1 MDSKYSKFV
10 WRILWLVGLFVF
22 LYISSQIEMRAR
34 NISAT
39 TFTILPVIWIR
50 SIAPFVF
57 GIYLALLF
65 VKGWSIKWNPAII
78 LCITVPSLIMTF
90 YFPVL
95 FTIIQYTT
103 INPNS
108 FSVAIPFWMNSSFDV
123 IVPIVAGLTLM
134 VGLLDKKELVN
145 K

>member
-10 WRILWLVGLFVF
+10 WKILWLVGLFVF

-39 TFTILPVIWIR
+39 TFNMLPVIWIR

-78 LCITVPSLIMTF
+78 LCITVPSLIITL

-95 FTIIQYTT
+95 ITIIQYT
-103 INPNS
+103 NS
-108 FSVAIPFWMNSSFDV
+108 FSVPIPFWMNSSFDV
-123 IVPIVAGLTLM
+123 IVPIVAGVTLM